1 MIEPAQ
7 SELDVNVPRIY
18 KAMTIAGS
26 DSGGGA
32 GIQADLKTFA
42 AFGVYG
48 TSVLTAVTA
57 QSTRGVF
64 AIAEVPEEVV
74 IAQLDVVLED
84 IGTDAA
90 KTGMLS
96 NPIIVENVADRLE
109 AWGVSKLVVDPVMV
123 AKGGQRLLQP
133 DAIVALQRYLLPLA
147 LVVTPNIPE
156 AEVLAGRSITTDAE
170 RREAARRIADQGPT
184 FVVIKGGHREG
195 PPVDLVF
202 DGRDFVELPGERIE
216 TRNTHGT
223 GCTFSAA
230 ITSLLAQGTDSLQAI
245 ADAKDFVSSALR
257 SSYAIGDGHSPV
269 NHLFGLVRERPV
281 RSATPLPTSLPL
293 EV

>member
-1 MIEPAQ
+1 MISTT
-7 SELDVNVPRIY
+7 SEFPPIA
-18 KAMTIAGS
+18 KAMTVAGS

-48 TSVLTAVTA
+48 TSVLAAVTA
-57 QSTRGVF
+57 QNTQGVF

-84 IGTDAA
+84 IGADAA

-123 AKGGQRLLQP
+123 AKGGARLLQP
-133 DAIVALQRYLLPLA
+133 EAITALTRFLLPISLI
-147 LVVTPNIPE
+147 VTPNIPE
-156 AEVLAGRSITTDAE
+156 AEVLAGRSILTDDDA
-170 RREAARRIADQGPT
+170 REAARAIAATGPR
-184 FVVIKGGHREG
+184 FVIIKGGHREG
-195 PPVDLVF
+195 PPTDIVF
-202 DGRDFVELPGERIE
+202 DGRGFIEIEGERID

-230 ITSLLAQGTDSLQAI
+230 ITAYLARGVEPIEAI
-245 ADAKDFVSSALR
+245 REAKVFVTSALR
-257 SSYAIGDGHSPV
+257 ASYRIGDGHSPV
-269 NHLFGLVRERPV
+269 NHFFGVAPSVAPDIALERG
-281 RSATPLPTSLPL
+281 
-293 EV
+293 